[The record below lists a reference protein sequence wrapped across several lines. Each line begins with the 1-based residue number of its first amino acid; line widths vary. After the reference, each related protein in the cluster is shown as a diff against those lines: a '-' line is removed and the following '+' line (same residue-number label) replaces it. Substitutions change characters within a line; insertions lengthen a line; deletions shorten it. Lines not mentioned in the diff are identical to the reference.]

1 MSEQKPPEEG
11 AAQTPPEPTSSA
23 PEPTP
28 EPTTAPSSA
37 AAGATGA
44 AAAGAAAASGGGTP
58 AAPSSAGTPPA
69 GPVTPTTTS
78 GGGGSN
84 TTILALVV
92 AVGVL
97 IVLAALFL
105 LNQGGDGGATPEP
118 SATPPASE
126 APSEEPS
133 PTPEPTPTATP
144 DACAPENLALIT
156 PGQLTIGTDNPAYP
170 PYFEPGDGPFTEP
183 WEDLGY
189 TGDPGSGKGFES
201 AVAYAVAGQ
210 LGFARD
216 QVSWVVVPFLN
227 SFAPGPK
234 AFDFVI
240 NQVSYKPERAQNVDM
255 SEGYYLLNQAVV
267 ALKENPASGATSIAD
282 LKDVRFGA
290 QVGTTSYDAIIN
302 VIAPSTTTSVYD
314 TNDAAIEALKAKQID
329 AIVVDLP
336 TADFI
341 TNVQIED
348 GAATIVGQLEPA
360 GGEPEY
366 FSLVLGK
373 GSALTECVN
382 KAVVALRDAGT
393 LEALASEWLPFQDAV
408 PVLK

>member
-1 MSEQKPPEEG
+1 MSEQKPPEAG
-11 AAQTPPEPTSSA
+11 AAPTPPEAA
-23 PEPTP
+23 PSGAGAPPQAPSPSGAGAPPPTP
-28 EPTTAPSSA
+28 VAPTT
-37 AAGATGA
+37 TG
-44 AAAGAAAASGGGTP
+44 GGGGT
-58 AAPSSAGTPPA
+58 SSTGI
-69 GPVTPTTTS
+69 V
-78 GGGGSN
+78 
-84 TTILALVV
+84 ALVV
-92 AVGVL
+92 AIGVV
-97 IVLAALFL
+97 IVIVALFL

-118 SATPPASE
+118 SATPAASAE
-126 APSEEPS
+126 PSAEPSEEPQ
-133 PTPEPTPTATP
+133 PTATP

-156 PGQLTIGTDNPAYP
+156 AGQLTAGTDNPAYP

-183 WEDLGY
+183 WEDLGF

-201 AVAYAVAGQ
+201 AVAYAVAEQ
-210 LGFARD
+210 LGFSAD
-216 QVSWVVVPFLN
+216 QISWVVVPFAN
-227 SFAPGPK
+227 AFAPGPK
-234 AFDFVI
+234 NFDFVI

-255 SEGYYLLNQAVV
+255 SEGYYFLNQAIV
-267 ALKENPASGATSIAD
+267 ALKENPASGATSLAD

-302 VIAPSTTTSVYD
+302 VIDPTTETSLYD

-336 TADFI
+336 TSDFI

-382 KAVVALRDAGT
+382 KAVVALRDDGT
-393 LEALASEWLPFQDAV
+393 LDALASEWLPFQDSV